1 MSDNRV
7 YSYSA
12 VLMGSPILLKLC
24 SHDEAMAS
32 RVFQLIKRYE
42 DLLTVNRAESQVMD
56 INHAAGRHPVT
67 VSRPVFQL
75 IQCAKAASMVRDSAF
90 NLAIGPLVKLWR
102 IGFHGHSV
110 PDAAEIRARLALTRP
125 QEVILDEATCNVFL
139 QQPGMELDLGAIA
152 KGYIADRVRDY
163 LRQQQ
168 VEKALINLGG
178 NVHTLG
184 EWAIGLKKPFAD
196 AQALIGSLTVN
207 GQSVVTSGTYERYFE
222 QDGKRWHHI
231 LDPRSGYPL
240 DNELD
245 SVTVISADSL
255 DAAIGLLTVLLKQ
268 TVLFGD
274 QTVAID
280 RPPGS
285 AVVDSGIENID
296 LRQPNQIFAA
306 GNAGDIH
313 RRRQL
318 IGREFDIRM
327 GVNPLAECAQRL
339 RG

>member
-12 VLMGSPILLKLC
+12 VLMGSPILLELC

-110 PDAAEIRARLALTRP
+110 PDAADIRARLALTRP
-125 QEVILDEATCNVFL
+125 QEVILDEATCSVFL

-152 KGYIADRVRDY
+152 KGYIADRVRDF

-184 EWAIGLKKPFAD
+184 EWAIGLKNHLP
-196 AQALIGSLTVN
+196 T
-207 GQSVVTSGTYERYFE
+207 
-222 QDGKRWHHI
+222 
-231 LDPRSGYPL
+231 
-240 DNELD
+240 
-245 SVTVISADSL
+245 
-255 DAAIGLLTVLLKQ
+255 
-268 TVLFGD
+268 
-274 QTVAID
+274 
-280 RPPGS
+280 
-285 AVVDSGIENID
+285 
-296 LRQPNQIFAA
+296 
-306 GNAGDIH
+306 
-313 RRRQL
+313 RRR
-318 IGREFDIRM
+318 
-327 GVNPLAECAQRL
+327 
-339 RG
+339 

>member
-12 VLMGSPILLKLC
+12 VLMGSPILLKLY
-24 SHDEAMAS
+24 SHDEALAS

-102 IGFHGHSV
+102 IGFQGHSV
-110 PDAAEIRARLALTRP
+110 PDAADIRARLALTRP
-125 QEVILDEATCNVFL
+125 QEVILDETTCSVFL

-168 VEKALINLGG
+168 VAKALIDLGG
-178 NVHTLG
+178 NVRTLG
-184 EWAIGLKKPFAD
+184 EWTIGLKKPFAD
-196 AQALIGSLTVN
+196 AQALIGSLTIN

-222 QDGKRWHHI
+222 RDR
-231 LDPRSGYPL
+231 
-240 DNELD
+240 
-245 SVTVISADSL
+245 
-255 DAAIGLLTVLLKQ
+255 Q
-268 TVLFGD
+268 TL
-274 QTVAID
+274 APYS
-280 RPPGS
+280 RP
-285 AVVDSGIENID
+285 
-296 LRQPNQIFAA
+296 
-306 GNAGDIH
+306 
-313 RRRQL
+313 
-318 IGREFDIRM
+318 
-327 GVNPLAECAQRL
+327 AQRL
-339 RG
+339 SAG

>member
-56 INHAAGRHPVT
+56 INHAAGRYPVT

-125 QEVILDEATCNVFL
+125 QEVILDEATCSVFL

-255 DAAIGLLTVLLKQ
+255 DGDIWTTL
-268 TVLFGD
+268 LFGLG
-274 QTVAID
+274 VEKGCA
-280 RPPGS
+280 
-285 AVVDSGIENID
+285 A
-296 LRQPNQIFAA
+296 LRQRQDIDAIFVTK
-306 GNAGDIH
+306 NRDII
-313 RRRQL
+313 L
-318 IGREFDIRM
+318 SS
-327 GVNPLAECAQRL
+327 PQRL
-339 RG
+339 RFAPLDSGYRVIDCTA

>member
-1 MSDNRV
+1 
-7 YSYSA
+7 
-12 VLMGSPILLKLC
+12 MGHWP
-24 SHDEAMAS
+24 E
-32 RVFQLIKRYE
+32 
-42 DLLTVNRAESQVMD
+42 
-56 INHAAGRHPVT
+56 
-67 VSRPVFQL
+67 
-75 IQCAKAASMVRDSAF
+75 
-90 NLAIGPLVKLWR
+90 
-102 IGFHGHSV
+102 
-110 PDAAEIRARLALTRP
+110 
-125 QEVILDEATCNVFL
+125 
-139 QQPGMELDLGAIA
+139 
-152 KGYIADRVRDY
+152 
-163 LRQQQ
+163 
-168 VEKALINLGG
+168 
-178 NVHTLG
+178 
-184 EWAIGLKKPFAD
+184 KPFAD

-255 DAAIGLLTVLLKQ
+255 DGDIWTTLLFGLGVEKAAQRCVSGRISTRFSLPKIATLFSHRRSGCVLRRWTAAIGLLTVLLKQ

-274 QTVAID
+274 RAVAID

-313 RRRQL
+313 RRRQF

>member
-110 PDAAEIRARLALTRP
+110 PDAADIRARLALTRP
-125 QEVILDEATCNVFL
+125 QEVILDEATCSVFL

-152 KGYIADRVRDY
+152 KGYIADRVRDF

-245 SVTVISADSL
+245 SV
-255 DAAIGLLTVLLKQ
+255 
-268 TVLFGD
+268 
-274 QTVAID
+274 
-280 RPPGS
+280 
-285 AVVDSGIENID
+285 
-296 LRQPNQIFAA
+296 
-306 GNAGDIH
+306 
-313 RRRQL
+313 
-318 IGREFDIRM
+318 
-327 GVNPLAECAQRL
+327 
-339 RG
+339 

>member
-125 QEVILDEATCNVFL
+125 QEVILDEVTCSVFL

-184 EWAIGLKKPFAD
+184 EWAIGLKNHLP
-196 AQALIGSLTVN
+196 T
-207 GQSVVTSGTYERYFE
+207 
-222 QDGKRWHHI
+222 
-231 LDPRSGYPL
+231 
-240 DNELD
+240 
-245 SVTVISADSL
+245 
-255 DAAIGLLTVLLKQ
+255 
-268 TVLFGD
+268 
-274 QTVAID
+274 
-280 RPPGS
+280 
-285 AVVDSGIENID
+285 
-296 LRQPNQIFAA
+296 
-306 GNAGDIH
+306 
-313 RRRQL
+313 RRR
-318 IGREFDIRM
+318 
-327 GVNPLAECAQRL
+327 
-339 RG
+339 